1 VIAWVYLIMLDTR
14 MIFLPRLFLFLALTI
29 VAAGP
34 AWSQE
39 APVSQ
44 TDTTTLHVASRLV
57 VLDVVV
63 LDRNGKFVSN
73 LDRSQF
79 TVTED
84 KVPQTIR
91 NFDPP
96 TGHEMPPGSAGK
108 MVVQSSADLPKIG
121 NAPVNVL
128 VFDEVNTPFMQLA
141 YARQMMER
149 YLKRMPEVLPV
160 PTLFLAASSKKLAV
174 LHDYTQS
181 RADLLE
187 SIRTHTTDT
196 DFTMLTNTLN
206 GGSSGSDNGLVK
218 TLGALTQIASS
229 VHGVPGRKNVIW
241 VGTGYRN
248 ATDLNDLSNVD
259 NDKVKAAIQTVT
271 GRMQA
276 AHVTLYLI
284 DPAGVTP
291 RDPGTPDTLDGGIPG
306 SAATGYGAYDP
317 SLGFESLVYT
327 TGGRILPGRNDI
339 DAEIEQTAVEGTRY
353 YTLAYVPTSANDAAR
368 PYRKIRVKVS
378 DPSLRVITRDGYFG
392 GEEKVDTVASN
403 AVKKQPK
410 QLLFDLTAAAR
421 TTLVYNGLHI
431 EPVPT
436 KNGYLLKVKAADL
449 TWEPQPDGSRRAEVT
464 VVAVGYNN
472 RDKEV
477 GQHAAELKEE
487 LGASDVI
494 GPQSQVGFAFP
505 FAVPVGSSRVR
516 IVMRDAGTGTMGSVN
531 TKP

>member
-1 VIAWVYLIMLDTR
+1 MT
-14 MIFLPRLFLFLALTI
+14 FLPGLFLSLMVTTT
-29 VAAGP
+29 VGP
-34 AWSQE
+34 MWSQ
-39 APVSQ
+39 APGSQ

-57 VLDVVV
+57 VVDVVV

-96 TGHEMPPGSAGK
+96 NGHEMPPGSDGK

-121 NAPVNVL
+121 NAPVNIL

-160 PTLFLAASSKKLAV
+160 PTLFVAAGAKKMAV

-181 RADLLE
+181 RADLLA
-187 SIRTHTTDT
+187 SIHTHTTDA

-206 GGSSGSDNGLVK
+206 GGSSGSDEGLVK

-229 VHGVPGRKNVIW
+229 VRGVPGRKNVIW

-271 GRMQA
+271 ERMQA
-276 AHVTLYLI
+276 TRVTLYLI

-291 RDPGTPDTLDGGIPG
+291 RDPGSPDSLDAGNPG

-317 SLGFESLVYT
+317 RFGFESLVYT
-327 TGGRILPGRNDI
+327 TGGEVLPGRNDI
-339 DAEIEQTAVEGTRY
+339 DAEIGQTAVAGTRY
-353 YTLAYVPTSANDAAR
+353 YTLSYVPTSANDAAQ
-368 PYRKIRVKVS
+368 PYRKIRVKLN

-392 GEEKVDTVASN
+392 GEEKVDAVASN
-403 AVKKQPK
+403 AAKKQPK

-421 TTLVYNGLHI
+421 TTLVYTGLHI
-431 EPVPT
+431 EPVPA
-436 KNGYLLKVKAADL
+436 KNGYVLRVKASDL
-449 TWEPQPDGSRRAEVT
+449 TWEHQPDGSRLAEVT

-477 GQHAAELKEE
+477 GQHAAELKQQIE
-487 LGASDVI
+487 ASDVI
-494 GPQSQVGFAFP
+494 GPQSVVGFTFP
-505 FAVPVGSSRVR
+505 FAIPVGTSRVR
-516 IVMRDAGTGTMGSVN
+516 IVMRDAGTGTMGSAD

>member
-1 VIAWVYLIMLDTR
+1 MT
-14 MIFLPRLFLFLALTI
+14 FLPWLSLVVTMAVTGLM
-29 VAAGP
+29 
-34 AWSQE
+34 WSQT
-39 APVSQ
+39 PVSQ

-57 VLDVVV
+57 VIDVVV

-84 KVPQTIR
+84 KVPQTIK

-96 TGHEMPPGSAGK
+96 SGHEMPPGSADK
-108 MVVQSSADLPKIG
+108 MVVESSADLPKIG
-121 NAPVNVL
+121 NAPVNIL

-160 PTLFLAASSKKLAV
+160 PTLFLAAGSKRLAV

-181 RADLLE
+181 RAELLA

-206 GGSSGSDNGLVK
+206 GGTSGSDDGMVK
-218 TLGALTQIASS
+218 TLGALTQIANS
-229 VHGVPGRKNVIW
+229 VRGVPGRKNVIW

-248 ATDLNDLSNVD
+248 ASDLNNLSNVD
-259 NDKVKAAIQTVT
+259 NDRVKAAIQTVT
-271 GRMQA
+271 DRMQL

-284 DPAGVTP
+284 DPEGVIA
-291 RDPGTPDTLDGGIPG
+291 RDPGSPDSIGNGYASDP
-306 SAATGYGAYDP
+306 ATGYGAYRP
-317 SLGFESLVYT
+317 AMGFESLVST
-327 TGGRILPGRNDI
+327 TGGRILAGRNDV
-339 DAEIEQTAVEGTRY
+339 DAEIGQTAMEGTKY
-353 YTLAYVPTSANDAAR
+353 YTLSYVPTSSNDATR
-368 PYRKIRVKVS
+368 PYRQIRVKLN
-378 DPSLRVITRDGYFG
+378 DPSLRVITRDGYFS
-392 GEEKVDTVASN
+392 GEEKVDTVAPN
-403 AVKKQPK
+403 VAKKQPK

-431 EPVPT
+431 EPVLT
-436 KNGYLLKVKAADL
+436 KNGYVLKVKASDL
-449 TWEPQPDGSRRAEVT
+449 TWEPQPDGSRLAEVT

-472 RDKEV
+472 HDKEV
-477 GQHAAELKEE
+477 GQHASELKQQIE
-487 LGASDVI
+487 ASDVI
-494 GPQSQVGFAFP
+494 EPQSQVGFTFP
-505 FAVPVGSSRVR
+505 FAVPPGTSRVR
-516 IVMRDAGTGTMGSVN
+516 IVMRDAGTGTMGSAN

>member
-1 VIAWVYLIMLDTR
+1 MIMRDTR
-14 MIFLPRLFLFLALTI
+14 MSFLLGLILSALVTT
-29 VAAGP
+29 VAARP
-34 AWSQE
+34 TRAQE
-39 APVSQ
+39 APVQS

-63 LDRNGKFVSN
+63 IDRNGKFVSN
-73 LDRSQF
+73 LDRPQF

-84 KVPQTIR
+84 KVPQAIR

-96 TGHEMPPGSAGK
+96 DGHEMPAGSAGK
-108 MVVQSSADLPKIG
+108 MVVESSADLPKIG
-121 NAPVNVL
+121 NAPVNIL
-128 VFDEVNTPFMQLA
+128 VFDEVNTPFLQLA

-160 PTLFLAASSKKLAV
+160 PTLFLAAGAKKMAV

-181 RADLLE
+181 RADLLQ
-187 SIRTHTTDT
+187 SIRAHTTDA

-206 GGSSGSDNGLVK
+206 GGRSGSDDGMVK

-229 VHGVPGRKNVIW
+229 VRGVPGRKNVIW

-248 ATDLNDLSNVD
+248 ASDLNNLSNVD
-259 NDKVKAAIQTVT
+259 NDRVKAAIQTVT
-271 GRMQA
+271 DRMLL
-276 AHVTLYLI
+276 AHVTLYMI
-284 DPAGVTP
+284 DPEGVAA
-291 RDPGTPDTLDGGIPG
+291 RDPGNPDSLGNGLPG
-306 SAATGYGAYDP
+306 DAASGYGAYSP
-317 SLGFESLVYT
+317 GLGFENFVSA
-327 TGGRILPGRNDI
+327 TGGRIFAGKNDV
-339 DAEIEQTAVEGTRY
+339 DAEIGQTATEGTKY
-353 YTLAYVPTSANDAAR
+353 YTLSYVPTSANDAAR
-368 PYRKIRVKVS
+368 PYRKISVKLN

-436 KNGYLLKVKAADL
+436 KNGYLLKVKASDL
-449 TWEPQPDGSRRAEVT
+449 TWTPQPDGSRLAEVT
-464 VVAVGYNN
+464 VVAVGYSN

-487 LGASDVI
+487 LEARDVI

-505 FAVPVGSSRVR
+505 FAMPAGTSRVR
-516 IVMRDAGTGTMGSVN
+516 IVMRDATTGTMGSVN

>member
-1 VIAWVYLIMLDTR
+1 MT
-14 MIFLPRLFLFLALTI
+14 FLPRLFLSLALTI
-29 VAAGP
+29 ITTGP
-34 AWSQE
+34 VLCQE
-39 APVSQ
+39 APGSQ

-57 VLDVVV
+57 VIDVVV
-63 LDRNGKFVSN
+63 FDRNNKFVSS
-73 LDRSQF
+73 LVRSQF

-84 KVPQTIR
+84 GVPQTIR

-96 TGHEMPPGSAGK
+96 DGHEMPPGSAGR
-108 MVVQSSADLPKIG
+108 MVVGSSADLPKIG

-160 PTLFLAASSKKLAV
+160 PTLFLAAGSKKMAV

-206 GGSSGSDNGLVK
+206 GGKSGSDDGLVK

-229 VHGVPGRKNVIW
+229 VRGVPGRKNVIW

-248 ATDLNDLSNVD
+248 ASDLNNLSNVD
-259 NDKVKAAIQTVT
+259 NNRVKTAIQTVT
-271 GRMQA
+271 ERMQA

-284 DPAGVTP
+284 DPEGVIA
-291 RDPGTPDTLDGGIPG
+291 RDPSTPDALGTGMPG
-306 SAATGYGAYDP
+306 DAASGYGSYDP
-317 SLGFESLVYT
+317 RVGFESLVYT
-327 TGGRILPGRNDI
+327 TGGGILAGRNDV
-339 DAEIEQTAVEGTRY
+339 DAEIGQTAAAGTRY
-353 YTLAYVPTSANDAAR
+353 YTLAYVPASANDAAR
-368 PYRKIRVKVS
+368 PYRKIRVKVN
-378 DPSLRVITRDGYFG
+378 DPSLRVVTRDGYFG
-392 GEEKVDTVASN
+392 GEEKVDSVAAN
-403 AVKKQPK
+403 TVKKQPK

-431 EPVPT
+431 ESLPT

-464 VVAVGYNN
+464 VVAVAYSN

-477 GQHAAELKEE
+477 GQHAAELKQEI
-487 LGASDVI
+487 GANDVI
-494 GPQSQVGFAFP
+494 GSQSQVGFTFP
-505 FAVPVGSSRVR
+505 FAVPPGTSRVR
-516 IVMRDAGTGTMGSVN
+516 IVIRDAGTGTMGSAD

>member
-1 VIAWVYLIMLDTR
+1 MRDTR
-14 MIFLPRLFLFLALTI
+14 MSFLLRLFLSVLVTT
-29 VAAGP
+29 VAARP
-34 AWSQE
+34 MCAQE
-39 APVSQ
+39 RPVPS

-63 LDRNGKFVSN
+63 IDRNGKFVSN

-84 KVPQTIR
+84 KVPQAIR

-96 TGHEMPPGSAGK
+96 DGHEMPAGSAGK
-108 MVVQSSADLPKIG
+108 MVVESSADLPKIG
-121 NAPVNVL
+121 NAPVNIL
-128 VFDEVNTPFMQLA
+128 VFDEVNTPFLQLA

-160 PTLFLAASSKKLAV
+160 PTLFIAAGAKKIAV

-181 RADLLE
+181 RADLLA
-187 SIRTHTTDT
+187 SIRTHTADA

-206 GGSSGSDNGLVK
+206 GGGQAGSDDGMVK

-229 VHGVPGRKNVIW
+229 VSGVPGRKNIIW

-248 ATDLNDLSNVD
+248 ASDLNNLSNVD
-259 NDKVKAAIQTVT
+259 TDRVKNVIQKTVT
-271 GRMQA
+271 NRMLSA
-276 AHVTLYLI
+276 RATLYLI
-284 DPAGVTP
+284 DPEGTVA
-291 RDPGTPDTLDGGIPG
+291 RDPGSPDSLGFGMPG
-306 SAATGYGAYDP
+306 DVATGYGSYDP
-317 SLGFESLVYT
+317 GLGFENFVST
-327 TGGRILPGRNDI
+327 TGGRILAGRNDV
-339 DAEIEQTAVEGTRY
+339 DAEIGQTVIEGTQY
-353 YTLAYVPTSANDAAR
+353 YTLSYVPTSTDDAAQQ
-368 PYRKIRVKVS
+368 YRKISVKVN

-392 GEEKVDTVASN
+392 GEEKVDTIAPNSVQ
-403 AVKKQPK
+403 KQPK

-436 KNGYLLKVKAADL
+436 KNGYLLKVKASDL
-449 TWEPQPDGSRRAEVT
+449 TWTPQPDGSRLAEVT
-464 VVAVGYNN
+464 VVAVGYSN

-487 LGASDVI
+487 LEASDVI

-505 FAVPVGSSRVR
+505 FAMPAGTSRVR
-516 IVMRDAGTGTMGSVN
+516 IVIRDATTGTMGSVN
-531 TKP
+531 TTP